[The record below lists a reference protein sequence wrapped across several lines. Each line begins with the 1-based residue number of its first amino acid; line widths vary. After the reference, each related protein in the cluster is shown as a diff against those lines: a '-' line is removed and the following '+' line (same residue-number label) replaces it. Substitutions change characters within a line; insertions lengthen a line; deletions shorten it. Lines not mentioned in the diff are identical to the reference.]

1 MTTEDWLKHGI
12 DAAWWVLLAF
22 WVWSAWGNKAAA
34 RGEPWLTRVALYWLP
49 LAAAFLL
56 LGPGEWYGHTWL
68 REGIVPHTVSFFA
81 IALVLVVTGVA
92 LAVWSRVVLG
102 RNWSSV
108 VQIKRDH
115 ELIEAGPYR
124 YIRHPI
130 YTGILLAFIGSAVKV
145 GDVRGIFAVLIVF
158 ASFWRKLRME
168 ERMLGETFGDTYA
181 AYKRRTKALLPGIL

>member
-12 DAAWWVLLAF
+12 DAAWWVLLVF

-34 RGEPWLTRVALYWLP
+34 RGEPWMTRVALYWLP

-68 REGIVPHTVSFFA
+68 REGIVPHTVPFFA
-81 IALVLVVTGVA
+81 VALVLVVTGVA

-130 YTGILLAFIGSAVKV
+130 YTDILLAFIGSAVKV

-158 ASFWRKLRME
+158 PSFWRKLRME

-181 AYKRRTKALLPGIL
+181 AYRRRTKALLPGIL

>member
-12 DAAWWVLLAF
+12 SVAWWVLLA
-22 WVWSAWGNKAAA
+22 WWIWSAWGNKTAA
-34 RGEPWLTRVALYWLP
+34 RGEPWLTRLLLYWLP
-49 LAAAFLL
+49 LVVAFGL
-56 LGPGEWYGHTWL
+56 LGPGSWFGRTWL
-68 REGIVPHTVSFFA
+68 REAILPHTIPVFA
-81 IALVLVVTGVA
+81 IALLLVIAGVA
-92 LAVWSRVVLG
+92 LAIWSRVILG

-130 YTGILLAFIGSAVKV
+130 YTGILLAFIGTAMRE
-145 GDVRGIFAVLIVF
+145 GDVRVIFAVLILF

-168 ERMLGETFGDTYA
+168 ERLLGETFGDAYA
-181 AYKRRTKALLPGIL
+181 AYRQRTRALIPGLL